1 MTRTRIRLSEGGRE
15 GAERADAYIAKGDY
29 DHAIADD
36 TEAIRINPEHNSAYV
51 SRAEAYRKKGDYV
64 PALEDL
70 GEALRIDPKYSYAYE
85 TRALTNFYAGKYDAA
100 ASDLELLVAEDDPAP
115 DDVLLLYITRARL
128 RRESAVAELET
139 NAAKLKQTNWPVP
152 VIELF
157 LGRRTPEETL
167 AAASSFPNLRCD
179 AEFYLGEWYLLRGD
193 RAAAM
198 DHLKTSAQMC
208 PSDED
213 ARAEL
218 KHLEE

>member
-1 MTRTRIRLSEGGRE
+1 MTRKRIRLSEGGRE

-51 SRAEAYRKKGDYV
+51 SRAEAYRKKGDYGH
-64 PALEDL
+64 ALEDL

-100 ASDLELLVAEDDPAP
+100 ASDLEHLVAGVDPDS
-115 DDVLLLYITRARL
+115 DDVLLLYIARARL
-128 RRESAVAELET
+128 GNQSAVAELET
-139 NAAKLKQTNWPVP
+139 NAAKLKQSGWPVP
-152 VIELF
+152 VVELF

-167 AAASSFPNLRCD
+167 SAVPSFPNLRCD
-179 AEFYLGEWYLLRGD
+179 AEFYVGEWYLLRAD

-198 DHLKTSAQMC
+198 DHLKKRGTKC
-208 PSDED
+208 PGSISK
-213 ARAEL
+213 L
-218 KHLEE
+218 QT